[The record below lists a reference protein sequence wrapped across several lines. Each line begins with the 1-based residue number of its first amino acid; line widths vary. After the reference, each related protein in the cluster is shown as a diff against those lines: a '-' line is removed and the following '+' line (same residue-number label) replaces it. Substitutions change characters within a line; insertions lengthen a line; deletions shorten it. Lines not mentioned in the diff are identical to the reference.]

1 MKKYYAYVV
10 KDVASYFE
18 TKLAECGGRIIKRK
32 LVLVN
37 NGEVLYYYVVEAKDG
52 IIDSKFEIEGA

>member
-1 MKKYYAYVV
+1 MRVL
-10 KDVASYFE
+10 S
-18 TKLAECGGRIIKRK
+18 TIIAIMDFS
-32 LVLVN
+32 LFF